1 MAAMTIKTLTNQ
13 VLALAGIYQA
23 CNQVKSVAWQG
34 RSDTAELDC
43 MLGSIFKIDSADI
56 DDIYGGKHNLRQG
69 LGLLTKELNPEKPEY
84 DMEITRYLLTLL
96 AIHRKLLK
104 RPRLQQ
110 TLRVEIE
117 KSATQL
123 KHYGTGHPNTW
134 AALGEAY
141 QKTISTLTPRIMVNG
156 DRLHLSNGDNAAKIR
171 ALLLAG
177 LRSAVLWGQCGGSR
191 LSFIFNRRNYFL
203 EAQKLFTP

>member
-1 MAAMTIKTLTNQ
+1 MALKTLTNQ
-13 VLALAGIYQA
+13 VLAFAGIYQA
-23 CNQVKSVAWQG
+23 CNQVKSIAWHG
-34 RSDTAELDC
+34 RSDASELDT

-56 DDIYGGKHNLRQG
+56 NDIYGGKHKLHQG
-69 LGLLTKELNPEKPEY
+69 LSLLTKELDPDKPEY
-84 DMEITRYLLTLL
+84 DMEITRYILTLL
-96 AIHRKLLK
+96 AIHRKLVK
-104 RPRLQQ
+104 RPPLQQ
-110 TLRVEIE
+110 TLRGEIE

-123 KHYGTGHPNTW
+123 RHYGTNHPNTW

-156 DRLHLSNGDNAAKIR
+156 DRVYLSNSDNAAKIR

-191 LSFIFNRRNYFL
+191 LSFIFNRRNYFV
-203 EAQKLFTP
+203 EAGNLLAQPT

>member
-1 MAAMTIKTLTNQ
+1 MTLKTLTNQ
-13 VLALAGIYQA
+13 VLAFAGIYQA
-23 CNQVKSVAWQG
+23 CSLVKSVAWQG
-34 RSDTAELDC
+34 RSDAAELDAT
-43 MLGSIFKIDSADI
+43 LGSIFKIDSVDI

-69 LGLLTKELNPEKPEY
+69 LGLLIKELDPEKPEY
-84 DMEITRYLLTLL
+84 DLETTRYMLTLL
-96 AIHRKLLK
+96 AIHRKLIK
-104 RPRLQQ
+104 RRQLQQ

-123 KHYGTGHPNTW
+123 QHYGTNHPNTW

-156 DRLHLSNGDNAAKIR
+156 DRVYLSNSDNAAKIR

-203 EAQKLFTP
+203 EARKLTRSL

>member
-1 MAAMTIKTLTNQ
+1 MTLKTLTNQ
-13 VLALAGIYQA
+13 VLAFAGIYQA
-23 CNQVKSVAWQG
+23 CSQVKSVAWHG
-34 RSDTAELDC
+34 RSDPVELDS

-69 LGLLTKELNPEKPEY
+69 LGLLNKELNPEKPEY
-84 DMEITRYLLTLL
+84 DMETTRYILGLL

-110 TLRVEIE
+110 TLREGIE

-123 KHYGTGHPNTW
+123 KHYGTNHPNTW

-141 QKTISTLTPRIMVNG
+141 QKTVSTQTPGIMVNG
-156 DRLHLSNGDNAAKIR
+156 DRVYLSNGDNAAKIR

-191 LSFIFNRRNYFL
+191 LSFIFNRRNYYR
-203 EAQKLFTP
+203 EARRLLTETL